1 MPGPDPLPP
10 FTVPPTLPLTPARA
24 VTSGPDAS
32 STFSAS
38 PAVAPGAA
46 GHRGDPGLLAAG
58 EGQGRGATGPASE
71 ATGQASGED
80 ASSPLLQPLQRRH
93 DWSTAEIQ
101 ALLELPLVDLLWR
114 AQAVHRQANP
124 GYRVQLASLL
134 SVKTGGC
141 EEDCAYCPQ
150 SLHHSSDVTGRPQ
163 LEVEP
168 VLARARAAKQAGA
181 HRFCM
186 GWAWR
191 DIREGAPFE
200 AMLAMVRGVR
210 ELGLEA
216 CVTAGMLTGSQAER
230 LAEAGLTAYNHN
242 LDTSPE
248 HYARI
253 ITTRTYQ
260 ERLETLQR
268 VRQAGISLCCGGI
281 IGMGEN
287 LTDRA
292 SLLQVLASMDPHPE
306 SVPIN
311 ALVAVEGTPLEQ
323 RPPVDALEL
332 VRMVATARI
341 LMPFSRVRLSAGREQ
356 LSREAQILCLLAGAD
371 SIFYGDTLLTTSN
384 PAVEADREL
393 LAAAGVQGW
402 LDDAAAQ
409 RCDS

>member
-1 MPGPDPLPP
+1 MSSSP
-10 FTVPPTLPLTPARA
+10 VTLPSLE
-24 VTSGPDAS
+24 
-32 STFSAS
+32 
-38 PAVAPGAA
+38 
-46 GHRGDPGLLAAG
+46 L
-58 EGQGRGATGPASE
+58 
-71 ATGQASGED
+71 
-80 ASSPLLQPLQRRH
+80 RH

-101 ALLELPLVDLLWR
+101 SLLELPLMDLLWR

-150 SLHHSSDVTGRPQ
+150 SMHNSSDVTGRPE

-168 VLARARAAKQAGA
+168 VLARARAARDAGA

-191 DIREGAPFE
+191 DIRDGAPFE

-210 ELGLEA
+210 ELGMEA
-216 CVTAGMLTGSQAER
+216 CVTAGMLTDSQAER
-230 LAEAGLTAYNHN
+230 LAEAGLTSYNHN

-248 HYARI
+248 HYAQI

-268 VRQAGISLCCGGI
+268 VRRAGISMCCGGI
-281 IGMGEN
+281 IGMGET

-292 SLLQVLASMDPHPE
+292 SLLQVLAAMNPHPE

-311 ALVAVEGTPLEQ
+311 ALVAVEGTPLEDQ
-323 RPPVDALEL
+323 PSVDPLEL
-332 VRMVATARI
+332 VRMGAVARI
-341 LMPFSRVRLSAGREQ
+341 LMPQSRVRLSAGRETMSQ
-356 LSREAQILCLLAGAD
+356 EAQVLCLLAGAD
-371 SIFYGDTLLTTSN
+371 SIFYGDTLLTTGN
-384 PAVEADREL
+384 PDVAADQEL
-393 LAAAGVQGW
+393 LAAAGVTPWQE
-402 LDDAAAQ
+402 AVPA
-409 RCDS
+409 